1 MNFDLH
7 LYGETPEE
15 LLNVLA
21 HLGHM
26 DSNYHTPIPDE
37 RHPAQT
43 PAPQPQSEP
52 VPPQDKTKAQTPAKA
67 KKAAQKP
74 AAAPAEELANPT
86 SQASSSGH
94 HAGAECSA
102 VAGTAAETP
111 SGSGTT
117 ARTSGTNG
125 TVTEAPVNPTA
136 ADTSA
141 SASKKDV
148 EPDASDSAAVNP
160 TTFSAESP
168 TTAGT
173 SGSTPEPDPAMLD
186 KIRDLARSLIVHGK
200 RAEVQ
205 QIIKSTGAVS
215 ISKLPPDSYT
225 DVWQQLVNL
234 SKEVD
239 SNAAD

>member
-7 LYGETPEE
+7 LYGETPAE
-15 LLNVLA
+15 LLEVLS

-37 RHPAQT
+37 RHPAQA

-52 VPPQDKTKAQTPAKA
+52 VAQPDKPKAQAPAKQ
-67 KKAAQKP
+67 KKPAQKP

-117 ARTSGTNG
+117 ARTSGA
-125 TVTEAPVNPTA
+125 VIEDRVNPTHTPAQNMDA
-136 ADTSA
+136 AAT
-141 SASKKDV
+141 
-148 EPDASDSAAVNP
+148 
-160 TTFSAESP
+160 AESP
-168 TTAGT
+168 AAPAQSPTATTQADAST
-173 SGSTPEPDPAMLD
+173 SSAEPDPATLD

-205 QIIKSTGAVS
+205 QIIKSTGAAS
-215 ISKLPPDSYT
+215 ISKLPPESYT
-225 DVWQQLVNL
+225 TVCGELLKLKD
-234 SKEVD
+234 EVD
-239 SNAAD
+239 TDASN

>member
-37 RHPAQT
+37 RHPAQA

-52 VPPQDKTKAQTPAKA
+52 VPPQDKPKAQTPTKA
-67 KKAAQKP
+67 KKATQKP
-74 AAAPAEELANPT
+74 AAAPVEKQPEAPTNPT
-86 SQASSSGH
+86 
-94 HAGAECSA
+94 E
-102 VAGTAAETP
+102 P
-111 SGSGTT
+111 
-117 ARTSGTNG
+117 
-125 TVTEAPVNPTA
+125 
-136 ADTSA
+136 A
-141 SASKKDV
+141 SAPD
-148 EPDASDSAAVNP
+148 EPQEP
-160 TTFSAESP
+160 TPAQTAPSEATATAPSAE
-168 TTAGT
+168 
-173 SGSTPEPDPAMLD
+173 PEKDPASLD
-186 KIRDLARSLIVHGK
+186 KIRDLARSLIVAGK

-205 QIIKSTGAVS
+205 QIIKSTGAAS

-225 DVWQQLVNL
+225 AVWQQLVNL

-239 SNAAD
+239 ANASN